1 MPRVTE
7 PKDVVIAWQRGQR
20 TNGREANAKYLADD
34 IRLVLPGS
42 DPIVGKEDCSR
53 HFEKVE
59 DSFKPLKAST
69 VDGPYTVI
77 ISEGNLVAHRFRWFG
92 ETHDGQ
98 VVDLFIFNL
107 YRVKA
112 GKIDYFEEHY
122 DTLSRAQYSY
132 AYDAHAADRTF
143 NPDTRV
149 IN

>member
-1 MPRVTE
+1 VTD

-20 TNGREANAKYLADD
+20 TNGREANEKYLADD

-42 DPIVGKEDCSR
+42 DPIVGKENCSR

-59 DSFKPLKAST
+59 DSFAPLREST

-77 ISEGNLVAHRFRWFG
+77 ISEGDFVAHRFRWYG

-98 VVDLFIFNL
+98 LVDLFIFNL
-107 YRVKA
+107 YRVVA
-112 GKIDYFEEHY
+112 GKIDHFEEHY

-132 AYDAHAADRTF
+132 AYQVDEADRTF

-149 IN
+149 IS